1 MYTYKRNYFFLYK
14 QGVLVKVK
22 YRVKNPYNYY
32 NYKYQNIEVINQ
44 IYLIM

>member
-1 MYTYKRNYFFLYK
+1 MFTCKINCFFLYK
-14 QGVLVKVK
+14 QGVPVKVK

-32 NYKYQNIEVINQ
+32 NYKNQNIEVINQ